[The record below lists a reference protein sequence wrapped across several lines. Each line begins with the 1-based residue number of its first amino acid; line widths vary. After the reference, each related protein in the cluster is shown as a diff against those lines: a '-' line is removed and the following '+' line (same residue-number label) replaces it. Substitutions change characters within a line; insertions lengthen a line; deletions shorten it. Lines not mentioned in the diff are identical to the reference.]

1 MAIHVMSR
9 VEKKYKINTH
19 TYHQIIEAIAPHTTL
34 DAYNEKTDFYTVS
47 NIYYDTPDSDLIRLS
62 LSKPEY
68 KEKIRLRTYGV
79 PNENDKVYLEI
90 KKKYRKMVN
99 KRRASFSLQDAYA
112 FMQTKTPPINVHQTQ
127 IVNELAFAL
136 DRYNPVP
143 KVYLSYDRRAYFGE
157 NGLRITFDTNIR
169 TRRHDLRLELG
180 DYGTPLLGG
189 DTWLMEIKAESAFPM
204 WLTRLLAQHNVFPNS
219 FSKYGTE
226 YKQFLAKGRE
236 DECLTPSLQPYLIQA
251 HLPLLGKEP
260 ALRLAQH

>member
-19 TYHQIIEAIAPHTTL
+19 TYLQIQKAIESYTTL
-34 DAYNEKTDFYTVS
+34 DAYNEKADFYTVS
-47 NIYYDTPDSDLIRLS
+47 NIYYDTPDNDLIRLS

-90 KKKYRKMVN
+90 KKKYHKMVN

-112 FMQTKTPPINVHQTQ
+112 FMQTKTPPENMQQTQ

-143 KVYLSYDRRAYFGE
+143 KVYLAYDRRAYFGKD
-157 NGLRITFDTNIR
+157 GLRITFDTNIR
-169 TRRHDLRLELG
+169 TRRHDLLLELG
-180 DYGTPLLGG
+180 DYGIPLLDS
-189 DTWLMEIKAESAFPM
+189 DTWLMEVKVESAFPL

-226 YKQFLAKGRE
+226 YKQFLTKGRE
-236 DECLTPSLQPYLIQA
+236 NQCLTPSLQPYQIQA
-251 HLPLLGKEP
+251 HLPLLGREP
-260 ALRLAQH
+260 ALRLAQL